1 MEEHINKG
9 FFENIR
15 RYIKISY
22 FVSSIIPLAV
32 LAYLS
37 LKYIYPQLA
46 FELPVDIGVILF
58 LSVFLSLLGL
68 ALLMRTTNT
77 SLVSLQN
84 FHLRL
89 DGLIEITKQFRETL
103 YIDILLEDIVESAI
117 NLNSAAAGSLLLCDE
132 SGNLRYKFLIGEN
145 QILKDRI
152 VKRGE
157 DIAGW
162 VAETGEPALIND
174 VTKDTRYKP
183 DFDNEIGIK
192 RKSIMCVPLIYN
204 NETIGVIE
212 IINKKDGIFVGNDL
226 NLLHV
231 LADQAAISIA
241 QSKVHERQHSDIIH
255 ITEIL
260 VSAQDNRTPEKK
272 GHVRRVA
279 KYANLIGKN
288 LGLSETDLKNLYY
301 ASLLHDIGFL
311 KIERGGTFADEVG
324 KSMKHPQLGYEI
336 IKPISLW
343 EEAAEII
350 LQHHERFDG
359 TGYPSGKKGD
369 EILLASKILF
379 VAETFDVLTSEHSYK
394 KPIHY
399 DAAIEEIQANSETQ
413 FDPIVVEALI
423 SSIKE
428 QVYISE

>member
-192 RKSIMCVPLIYN
+192 RKSIMCLPLIYN

-301 ASLLHDIGFL
+301 ASLL
-311 KIERGGTFADEVG
+311 
-324 KSMKHPQLGYEI
+324 
-336 IKPISLW
+336 
-343 EEAAEII
+343 
-350 LQHHERFDG
+350 
-359 TGYPSGKKGD
+359 
-369 EILLASKILF
+369 
-379 VAETFDVLTSEHSYK
+379 
-394 KPIHY
+394 
-399 DAAIEEIQANSETQ
+399 
-413 FDPIVVEALI
+413 
-423 SSIKE
+423 
-428 QVYISE
+428 